1 MLDHRA
7 SSSEVVDIRR
17 RFVQITPDHCA
28 GLLVGKQ
35 LLLLLAEAAGSHDTG
50 VNSMIVSEGFRDD
63 HDLEVSVKLF
73 ANI

>member
-7 SSSEVVDIRR
+7 SPSEVVDIRR

-35 LLLLLAEAAGSHDTG
+35 LLFFLLAEAAGSHDTG
-50 VNSMIVSEGFRDD
+50 VNSMIVSEGSEMIMNWKFR
-63 HDLEVSVKLF
+63 
-73 ANI
+73 